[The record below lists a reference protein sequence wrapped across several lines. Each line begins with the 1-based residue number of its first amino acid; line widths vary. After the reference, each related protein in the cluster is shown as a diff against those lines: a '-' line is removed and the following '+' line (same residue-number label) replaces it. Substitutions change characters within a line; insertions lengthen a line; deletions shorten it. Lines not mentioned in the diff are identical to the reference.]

1 MDEYKFNTGIFQ
13 YNVGAVL
20 RNDHTGDTLTIEDRA
35 ITNYGNCGY
44 TIRREGCEW
53 TDWEGEYGLVKNWT
67 LISDPISIEITTKR
81 IQLIRQIKEMS
92 DDEFLEVFNA
102 CEFV

>member
-1 MDEYKFNTGIFQ
+1 MDETGIFQ
-13 YNVGAVL
+13 FNVGAVL
-20 RNDHTGDTLTIEDRA
+20 RNNHTGKSLTIEDRA

-44 TIRREGCEW
+44 TIRREDCEW